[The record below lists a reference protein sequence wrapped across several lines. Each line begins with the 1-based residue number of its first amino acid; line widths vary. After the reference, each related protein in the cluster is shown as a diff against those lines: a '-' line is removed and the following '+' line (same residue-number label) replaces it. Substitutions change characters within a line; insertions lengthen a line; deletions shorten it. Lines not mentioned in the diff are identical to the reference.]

1 MGRGFTAIQRSERRR
16 LSRLVAIFRA
26 PVRLKHRHFPRAEAG
41 HPPFPIAPCRG
52 DCTDESAEDQG
63 NHRRAISRS
72 ENRRESRKRDWR
84 ESRGLFAIPG
94 RTAGNGQLRKADRNP
109 RVATGCGAEIVMW
122 EVMFWPLAACVL
134 LPWLLVYLGLHVVQR
149 GIIFIDIAMAQMA
162 SLGICLAVLF
172 HLDLQSWTPFGIALG
187 FTLAGAAIFSVT
199 GKRAS
204 QIPQEAV
211 IGISYVVAAAA
222 AVLLL
227 SRAAEGD
234 EEIKQMLVGN
244 ILLVTPLEV
253 WKCFALFVA
262 VGILHFILRRNF
274 LLVSFNR
281 DGAYEKGLRVRWW
294 DFLFY
299 AAFGLVVTSFV
310 RIAGVLLVFSYLIVP
325 AVCGI
330 NLATRISHRLLIGWM
345 IAWLGGIAGLFL
357 SFWWD
362 LPSGAAIVCTFGALL
377 ILISFFALWQHRRG
391 RSGTMQN
398 SQQ

>member
-1 MGRGFTAIQRSERRR
+1 
-16 LSRLVAIFRA
+16 
-26 PVRLKHRHFPRAEAG
+26 
-41 HPPFPIAPCRG
+41 
-52 DCTDESAEDQG
+52 
-63 NHRRAISRS
+63 
-72 ENRRESRKRDWR
+72 
-84 ESRGLFAIPG
+84 
-94 RTAGNGQLRKADRNP
+94 
-109 RVATGCGAEIVMW
+109 MW
-122 EVMFWPLAACVL
+122 EVMFWPIVACIL

-172 HLDLQSWTPFGIALG
+172 HLDLQGWATFGIALG
-187 FTLAGAAIFSVT
+187 FTLIGAAIFSLT
-199 GKRAS
+199 GKRSS

-234 EEIKQMLVGN
+234 EEIKNMLVGN
-244 ILLVTPLEV
+244 ILLVTPHEV

-262 VGILHFILRRNF
+262 VGVFHFLLRKNF
-274 LLVSFNR
+274 LLVSFDR
-281 DGAYEKGLRVRWW
+281 DGAYQKGLRVRWW
-294 DFLFY
+294 DFFFY

-330 NLATRISHRLLIGWM
+330 NLAQRTTNRLLIGWF
-345 IAWLGGIAGLFL
+345 IALVGGVAGLFL
-357 SFWWD
+357 SYWWD

-377 ILISFFALWQHRRG
+377 ILVSLLAFCRNRFQRLDD
-391 RSGTMQN
+391 TP
-398 SQQ
+398 

>member
-1 MGRGFTAIQRSERRR
+1 
-16 LSRLVAIFRA
+16 
-26 PVRLKHRHFPRAEAG
+26 
-41 HPPFPIAPCRG
+41 
-52 DCTDESAEDQG
+52 
-63 NHRRAISRS
+63 
-72 ENRRESRKRDWR
+72 
-84 ESRGLFAIPG
+84 
-94 RTAGNGQLRKADRNP
+94 
-109 RVATGCGAEIVMW
+109 MW
-122 EVMFWPLAACVL
+122 EVMFWPIVACVL

-172 HLDLQSWTPFGIALG
+172 HLDLQSWTTFGIALG
-187 FTLAGAAIFSVT
+187 FTLVGGAIFSVT
-199 GKRAS
+199 GKRSS

-234 EEIKQMLVGN
+234 EQIKQMLVGN

-253 WKCFALFVA
+253 YKCFALFVA
-262 VGILHFILRRNF
+262 VGIVHFVLRRNF
-274 LLVSFNR
+274 LLVSFER
-281 DGAYEKGLRVRWW
+281 DKAYEQGLRVRWW

-299 AAFGLVVTSFV
+299 AVFGLVVTSFV

-330 NLATRISHRLLIGWM
+330 NLARRISHRLLIGW
-345 IAWLGGIAGLFL
+345 IVALLGGVAGLFF

-377 ILISFFALWQHRRG
+377 IVVSLG
-391 RSGTMQN
+391 RIGLLSLQPASLAAPVPQGNLAEASSSGEAKAKGGVE
-398 SQQ
+398 S

>member
-1 MGRGFTAIQRSERRR
+1 MF
-16 LSRLVAIFRA
+16 
-26 PVRLKHRHFPRAEAG
+26 
-41 HPPFPIAPCRG
+41 
-52 DCTDESAEDQG
+52 
-63 NHRRAISRS
+63 
-72 ENRRESRKRDWR
+72 
-84 ESRGLFAIPG
+84 
-94 RTAGNGQLRKADRNP
+94 
-109 RVATGCGAEIVMW
+109 
-122 EVMFWPLAACVL
+122 EVMLWPIVACIL

-172 HLDLQSWTPFGIALG
+172 HFDLEGWTTFAIALG
-187 FTLAGAAIFSVT
+187 FTLIGAAIFSVT
-199 GKRAS
+199 GKRTS

-234 EEIKQMLVGN
+234 TEIKNMLVGN

-253 WKCFALFVA
+253 WKCFGLFA
-262 VGILHFILRRNF
+262 VVGLLHFILRKNF
-274 LLVSFNR
+274 LLVSFDR
-281 DGAYEKGLRVRWW
+281 DGAYQKGLRVRWW

-299 AAFGLVVTSFV
+299 VAFGLVVTSFV

-330 NLATRISHRLLIGWM
+330 NLANRIGNRLLIGWV
-345 IAWLGGIAGLFL
+345 IALIGGVGGLFL

-377 ILISFFALWQHRRG
+377 ILVSIYALIRTRSHAI
-391 RSGTMQN
+391 RSG
-398 SQQ
+398 

>member
-1 MGRGFTAIQRSERRR
+1 
-16 LSRLVAIFRA
+16 
-26 PVRLKHRHFPRAEAG
+26 
-41 HPPFPIAPCRG
+41 
-52 DCTDESAEDQG
+52 
-63 NHRRAISRS
+63 
-72 ENRRESRKRDWR
+72 
-84 ESRGLFAIPG
+84 
-94 RTAGNGQLRKADRNP
+94 
-109 RVATGCGAEIVMW
+109 
-122 EVMFWPLAACVL
+122 MFWPIVACVL

-162 SLGICLAVLF
+162 SLGICLAVLL
-172 HLDLQSWTPFGIALG
+172 HIELESWTTFGIALG
-187 FTLAGAAIFSVT
+187 FTLAGAGVFSVT
-199 GKRAS
+199 GKRTS

-211 IGISYVVAAAA
+211 IGISYVVAAAG

-234 EEIKQMLVGN
+234 EEIKNMLVGN
-244 ILLVTPLEV
+244 ILLVTPREV
-253 WKCFALFVA
+253 WERFALFLA
-262 VGILHFILRRNF
+262 VGLLHFILRKNF

-281 DGAYEKGLRVRWW
+281 DAAYVKGLRVRWW

-330 NLATRISHRLLIGWM
+330 NLAARISHRLLIGWM

-362 LPSGAAIVCTFGALL
+362 LPSGAAIVCTFGAIL
-377 ILISFFALWQHRRG
+377 ILISFFGLARHRMRG
-391 RSGTMQN
+391 SAKID
-398 SQQ
+398 SQ